1 MDLRVGLIVN
11 PFAGLGG
18 PVALRGSDGMADE
31 AIRRGSAPQATARA
45 IAALRALRP
54 LSDSLML
61 LTGSGALGAEAA
73 IGAGLRYS
81 VVHQGASPTT
91 RADTAALTTALAGMQ
106 PDLLL
111 FAGGDGT
118 ARDISA
124 RLAKP
129 LPTLGIPAGV
139 KMYSGVFATTPQAAG
154 NLALQFLHSPARRT
168 RQVEV
173 MDVDEARLRRDD
185 IAPELFGY
193 MTSPEDARLLQG
205 KKLRSS
211 PGESVHSEA
220 IAQFIVET
228 IDAEGLY
235 FVGPG
240 STTWSLK
247 HKLSGQ
253 PSMLGVDVY
262 RGRHLIAGDATAS
275 DLERLTAGQNAQA
288 LVTCIGGQ
296 GHVFGRGNQQFSP
309 PVLAAL
315 GLKRVTVLA
324 TPHKL
329 ATLNGRPFIADVGNA
344 QAAASMTG
352 YVKVV
357 TGYRSESY
365 YRCEAV

>member
-18 PVALRGSDGMADE
+18 PAALRGSDGVADE
-31 AIRRGSAPQATARA
+31 AIRRGSVPQAVRRA
-45 IAALRALRP
+45 VDALRALRP
-54 LSDSLML
+54 LSDSLRI
-61 LTGSGALGAEAA
+61 LTGSGSLGAEAA
-73 IGAGLRYS
+73 AAAELPYS
-81 VVHQGASPTT
+81 VVYQAGSPTT
-91 RADTAALTTALAGMQ
+91 SADTAALTTALAGMK

-118 ARDISA
+118 ARDIA
-124 RLAKP
+124 RGLAGS
-129 LPTLGIPAGV
+129 LPALGIPAGV
-139 KMYSGVFATTPQAAG
+139 KMHSGVFATTPQAAG
-154 NLALQFLHSPARRT
+154 NLALQFLRSPARRT

-173 MDVDEARLRRDD
+173 MDVDEARLRQDE

-211 PGESVHSEA
+211 PGESVHTDA
-220 IAQFIVET
+220 IAEFILET
-228 IDAEGLY
+228 MDSESLY
-235 FVGPG
+235 LVGPG

-247 HKLSGQ
+247 QKLSGQ
-253 PSMLGVDVY
+253 GSMLGVDVY
-262 RGRHLIAGDATAS
+262 RGRTLIARDAMAL
-275 DLERLTAGQNAQA
+275 DLERVTAHQKAQA

-296 GHVFGRGNQQFSP
+296 GHVFGRGNQQFSA

-315 GLKRVTVLA
+315 GLDRVTVLA

-329 ATLNGRPFIADVGNA
+329 ATLKGRPFIADVGDA

-352 YVKVV
+352 FVKVV
-357 TGYRSESY
+357 SGYRSETY